1 MDLIASRD
9 ACNGGYWYIH
19 VELKERG
26 ESLDSASELLVMQA
40 LERGG
45 GGREREG
52 EGREREREG
61 GGREGRREGGRGR
74 GRWICVLFNRN
85 QKTKTCT
92 WL

>member
-45 GGREREG
+45 GRKGERGGGEGERERGGREGGKEGGREREG
-52 EGREREREG
+52 EMDLCF
-61 GGREGRREGGRGR
+61 
-74 GRWICVLFNRN
+74 I
-85 QKTKTCT
+85 
-92 WL
+92 